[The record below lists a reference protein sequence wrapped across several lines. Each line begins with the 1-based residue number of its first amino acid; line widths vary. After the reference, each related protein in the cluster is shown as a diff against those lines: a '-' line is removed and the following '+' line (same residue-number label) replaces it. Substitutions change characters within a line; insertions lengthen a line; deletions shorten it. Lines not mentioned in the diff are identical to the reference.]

1 MQIKGNYDI
10 QMPCISLN
18 RAMIGLKVKNQKKK
32 DKLFLKFVDVN
43 IVSKACF
50 EVWFFEVNIPSWR
63 TSNVPVL
70 AIILCIHCGIP
81 IRKYNV
87 YLTYLRRV
95 SDSRMFNLTIYL
107 SMLYFSFALS
117 HT

>member
-10 QMPCISLN
+10 QMSCIGLN
-18 RAMIGLKVKNQKKK
+18 RTMIGLKVKIKKK
-32 DKLFLKFVDVN
+32 RDKLFLKFVDVN
-43 IVSKACF
+43 IVSKACLRLKW
-50 EVWFFEVNIPSWR
+50 VFFELNIPSWR

-87 YLTYLRRV
+87 YLTYLRRG
-95 SDSRMFNLTIYL
+95 SDSRMFN
-107 SMLYFSFALS
+107 
-117 HT
+117 